1 MTQASTSMLDMVR
14 GLPEQTLTHTMRNPR
29 SSSDRTFRGA
39 KLFDYVV
46 AAGILPAKMGGGAL
60 ADGYFVVTAEDGA
73 RTIVA
78 LAEVWPNASSK
89 TVLLA
94 YEQDGE
100 PVRGGTGV
108 RLVLTGDGLAGRS
121 LGGVV
126 NIELR
131 QVKDEGP
138 HHDVRTTGMVQL
150 TGLVDRPGP
159 IDLRSA
165 PMTDVETVAASGH
178 GGEPITPRKYTG
190 TRLYDLLDAA
200 GIQLTPGVNDDF
212 LRKVVVVRS
221 ADGHAV
227 VIAGGELHPSFMNG
241 DVILA
246 TGREGGA
253 LLDGEGVRLIVPFD
267 MKPGRWAKDIVSVEL
282 REG

>member
-1 MTQASTSMLDMVR
+1 MLDVVR
-14 GLPEQTLTHTMRNPR
+14 GLPEQSLTHTMRNPR
-29 SSSDRTFRGA
+29 SSADRTFRGA

-89 TVLLA
+89 DVILA

-100 PVRGGTGV
+100 PVRGGAGL
-108 RLVLTGDGLAGRS
+108 RLVITGDGLAGRS

-126 NIELR
+126 SIELR
-131 QVKDEGP
+131 QVKDEAAAPASGG
-138 HHDVRTTGMVQL
+138 TVQL
-150 TGLVDRPGP
+150 SGLVDRPGA
-159 IDLRSA
+159 IDLDTMPA
-165 PMTDVETVAASGH
+165 IVVETVAASGH
-178 GGEPITPRKYTG
+178 GGQPIAPRTYNG
-190 TRLYDLLDAA
+190 ARLYDLLAGA

-241 DVILA
+241 DAILA

-253 LLDGEGVRLIVPFD
+253 LQDGEGVRLIVPFD
-267 MKPGRWAKDIVSVEL
+267 MKPGRWAKDVVSVEL